1 MAFLKL
7 LKGSGGKGT
16 GLNKDMRDG
25 KFSVCLG
32 VQNEQLWLPGMEGLC
47 KDVVS
52 EAGVEAWGLRL
63 EGFEE
68 QSVTLS

>member
-1 MAFLKL
+1 
-7 LKGSGGKGT
+7 
-16 GLNKDMRDG
+16 MRDG